1 MKLATV
7 GKWAFIVGLVL
18 AGVGGL
24 FSQVGWVVWVLAIL
38 GVIVGLL
45 NITAEDTQSFLLAA
59 IAFVLSATALNTIPF
74 VGGTIGNI
82 LGYVAAFVAGATIV
96 AAVKTLFVVK
106 MKPAIVGKWAF
117 IVGLVLAGVAGLFF
131 QVGWMVWVLAILG
144 VIVGFLNITAEDTQS
159 FLLAAIAFALSA
171 TALNTIPFVGGT
183 IGNILGYVAAFVA
196 GATIVAAVKTLFVTA
211 RQ

>member
-7 GKWAFIVGLVL
+7 GKWAFIAGLVL
-18 AGVGGL
+18 AGVAGL
-24 FSQVGWVVWVLAIL
+24 FFQVGWMVWVLAIL
-38 GVIVGLL
+38 GVIVGFL

-96 AAVKTLFVVK
+96 AAVKTLFV
-106 MKPAIVGKWAF
+106 
-117 IVGLVLAGVAGLFF
+117 
-131 QVGWMVWVLAILG
+131 
-144 VIVGFLNITAEDTQS
+144 
-159 FLLAAIAFALSA
+159 
-171 TALNTIPFVGGT
+171 
-183 IGNILGYVAAFVA
+183 
-196 GATIVAAVKTLFVTA
+196 TA